1 MAVNGKQDMT
11 NALNTPSTGTPGAP
25 GPNDVAAFAGPG
37 SAFQKFIDQK
47 YNYKATMN
55 PEQQRILAK
64 QKQYEG
70 ALPELSYGTMFPS
83 ANTPIQKGTYGGS
96 VVGNVPLFAP
106 SMLTPFGVFD
116 AKQRAMEDAAAKK
129 AQEIDAFYKLAAPPQ
144 TKRVAVQ
151 GELNDEFYRGLTMW
165 QDNAKAAYGDDWP
178 TALKNDVGFNG
189 WLNSFGTVARYEDQI
204 VDQVAYLQEVNDNPD
219 LVVSQEALDAGTAF
233 MNGIGGM
240 SNPMDPAGHNLG
252 SLLMASQAQTNLDV
266 AVNDAVSK
274 FANDPSG
281 TVYKAGEESTYNVYN
296 ETTKRGMT
304 EEQVEAMANGILI
317 DQYGGKEGMFTK
329 EMIKDRIRALF
340 PRVTKTTLAGTPSTR
355 QPGASDGSTQ
365 TYSSWDQPSE
375 YNTGWSFAGQATPEV
390 SPVTSVGGVQHTAPI
405 TIQATKGQK
414 LINNETGTPSQL
426 ADGTV
431 ITLGET
437 RIVPTTKEGVI
448 IPDSEVE
455 FYLKNAPSQIQYS
468 VITSGTYVDKDAD
481 GNEVKRTVYTPA
493 DPIKAA
499 LVKKEVNGKTQLGVP
514 VSEMQ
519 AKADKL
525 NANKDFSVN
534 IDAAKKKEGYKQAG
548 QNDVPS
554 QNAQP
559 APAPQ
564 MREYRHPNG
573 YWYTVEEFTGMGYSN
588 EEINKLQGR

>member
-1 MAVNGKQDMT
+1 MT

-37 SAFQKFIDQK
+37 SAFQNFIDQK

-83 ANTPIQKGTYGGS
+83 ANTPILKGTYGGS

-165 QDNAKAAYGDDWP
+165 QDNAKAAYGDNWP

-219 LVVSQEALDAGTAF
+219 LVVSQETLDAGAAF

-240 SNPMDPAGHNLG
+240 SYPMDPAGHNLG
-252 SLLMASQAQTNLDV
+252 SLLMASQGQTNLDV

-274 FANDPSG
+274 FTNDPSG

-304 EEQVEAMANGILI
+304 EDQVEAMANGILI

-355 QPGASDGSTQ
+355 ESASSSGATRTYDPAIITSGRKINTSSTP
-365 TYSSWDQPSE
+365 TGAGGISSI
-375 YNTGWSFAGQATPEV
+375 
-390 SPVTSVGGVQHTAPI
+390 TSVNGLVHDDIPTKI
-405 TIQATKGQK
+405 TEGMKVVD
-414 LINNETGTPSQL
+414 NETGKPSTL
-426 ADGTV
+426 AVGDDV
-431 ITLGET
+431 VWGET
-437 RIVPTTKEGVI
+437 QIVPTTLNGVI
-448 IPDSEVE
+448 IPDNEIE
-455 FYLKNAPSQIQYS
+455 WYQKNTPNSVKYS
-468 VITSGTYVDKDAD
+468 VVTFGTYQVPPIVEGGAP
-481 GNEVKRTVYTPA
+481 VKKTVYTQSK
-493 DPIKAA
+493 DIKSA
-499 LVKKEVNGKTQLGVP
+499 LVTKEAGGKTQLGVP
-514 VSEMQ
+514 VVELQ
-519 AKADKL
+519 TQADKL
-525 NANKDFSVN
+525 NKKYIFVEKDGKQVKTIDFSFN
-534 IDAAKKKEGYKQAG
+534 IQEGKTQEGYKSAG
-548 QNDVPS
+548 KNAVPS
-554 QNAQP
+554 GTQP
-559 APAPQ
+559 AP
-564 MREYRHPNG
+564 NG
-573 YWYTVEEFTGMGYSN
+573 EIIIQQDGKNYEWNGFDYVEKN
-588 EEINKLQGR
+588 